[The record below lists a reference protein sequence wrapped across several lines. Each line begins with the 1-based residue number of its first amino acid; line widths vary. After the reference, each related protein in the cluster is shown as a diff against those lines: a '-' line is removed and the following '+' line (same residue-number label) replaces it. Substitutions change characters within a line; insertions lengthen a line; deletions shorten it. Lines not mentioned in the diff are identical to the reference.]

1 MKRQRIDRSETA
13 IPCMIMFTKPLLIA
27 GLPRNLYY
35 SLLAAAVFLTV
46 LFKNLIA
53 ALIVVLIYIL
63 LRYLNYKDETTVEG
77 LWKMNKKKYI
87 SY

>member
-1 MKRQRIDRSETA
+1 MKRQRVDRSETA

-35 SLLAAAVFLTV
+35 SLLAAAVFLTL

-53 ALIVVLIYIL
+53 ALIVVLIYLL
-63 LRYLNYKDETTVEG
+63 LRYLNYKDEATVEG

>member
-1 MKRQRIDRSETA
+1 MKRQRVDRSETA